1 MRSGDENLLIVD
13 KIMLKKVEVI
23 VSNSEFINKIN
34 EWLGCDYRLLG
45 GIINLIHELGH
56 TIMLTDID
64 MSDLSFLCFD
74 KFDEHIRVRLVKRI
88 DDDIKRNII
97 ITNDRG
103 DINCNYEF
111 DMDFSSIYLNSAVKN
126 GEKKEF
132 SSKRKIRS
140 KK

>member
-1 MRSGDENLLIVD
+1 MRSGDKNLLIVD
-13 KIMLKKVEVI
+13 KNMLKNVDVI
-23 VSNSEFINKIN
+23 VSNREFATRIN
-34 EWLGCDYRLLG
+34 EWLGYDYRLIG
-45 GIINLIHELGH
+45 GIINLIHELGYA
-56 TIMLTDID
+56 IVPTDIN

-74 KFDEHIRVRLVKRI
+74 KFEEHIRVRLVKRI

-111 DMDFSSIYLNSAVKN
+111 DMDFSSIYLNPTVKN
-126 GEKKEF
+126 VDKKEYF
-132 SSKRKIRS
+132 SKRKIR